1 VSIDTVPQAIPRVHQ
16 IDALRGV
23 AVLMILFA
31 NIFAFAYPL
40 EVAEQAGLSESM
52 SLLSQLQ
59 HQLYELFIRGK
70 FISLLTL
77 LFGASLYL
85 LWQQSQR
92 SEAKLKAR
100 MSALLLIGFCHA
112 VFVWSGD
119 VLLMYAAAASGL
131 LWQQALHWAPQHQ
144 LGSAKN
150 FLAAGL
156 ILPTLIWLAPSGQ
169 AEELED
175 TAQLLAVYTGP
186 YSDQLWHQIKYL
198 GLIALDLL
206 FVSYWWFGGMMLLA
220 IWAMQSDWQQLLKH
234 HFVTLLLIAVGSA
247 LLPLFWTGFSAA
259 PQVLTPLQMISDL
272 CFALIYIRGFM
283 FVTAFFPAV
292 YELLR
297 RCGRCSLSLYLWQ
310 SVAMVL
316 LFRWVYPELFGTL
329 DRWSLTAIAF
339 IFITLQLLWVQRF
352 HKENQLGWFEQ
363 LYRWLSVK
371 LERRARDTAV

>member
-1 VSIDTVPQAIPRVHQ
+1 M
-16 IDALRGV
+16 DALRGV

-85 LWQQSQR
+85 LWQQSQS

-119 VLLMYAAAASGL
+119 VLLMYAVIALGL
-131 LWQQALHWAPQHQ
+131 LWQQLLHWAPEHQ
-144 LGSAKN
+144 LRYAKN
-150 FLAAGL
+150 YLGAGL
-156 ILPTLIWLAPSGQ
+156 LLPTLIWLAPSGQ
-169 AEELED
+169 AEKIEE
-175 TAQLLAVYTGP
+175 TAKLLAVYTGP
-186 YSDQLWHQIKYL
+186 FSDQLWHQLKYVAL
-198 GLIALDLL
+198 MALDLL
-206 FVSYWWFGGMMLLA
+206 FVSYWWFGGIMLLA

-234 HFVTLLLIAVGSA
+234 HFVTLLLIAFGSA
-247 LLPLFWTGFSAA
+247 LLLLLWTGFTFADNG
-259 PQVLTPLQMISDL
+259 LHPLQMISDL
-272 CFALIYIRGFM
+272 CFALIYIRLFI
-283 FVTAFFPAV
+283 FVMPLFPAFL
-292 YELLR
+292 ELLS

-310 SVAMVL
+310 SVTMVL
-316 LFRWVYPELFGTL
+316 LFRWVYPELFGL
-329 DRWSLTAIAF
+329 LERGFLTTIAF
-339 IFITLQLLWVQRF
+339 IFISLQLLCVQYF
-352 HKENQLGWFEQ
+352 YKAGQLWWFEQ

-371 LERRARDTAV
+371 LERRVRDTAA